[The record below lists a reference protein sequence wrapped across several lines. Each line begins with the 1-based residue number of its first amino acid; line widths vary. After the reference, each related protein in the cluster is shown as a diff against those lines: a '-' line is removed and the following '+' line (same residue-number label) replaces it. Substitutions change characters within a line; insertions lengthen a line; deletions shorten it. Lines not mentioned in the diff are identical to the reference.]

1 MPIYLD
7 HQATTPVDAR
17 VLDRMWPFF
26 REKFGNAASWN
37 HAFGQEAAAAVE
49 QARQQLATLLHTTPD
64 TLVFTSGATE
74 ANNLALKGL
83 LRRVP
88 AGKHVVTT
96 AIEHK
101 AILDPLK
108 RLQRQGT
115 AVTHVP
121 VDALGRVDP
130 ARIAAAI
137 RPETV
142 LVSVMWANNEVGTI
156 QPIRE
161 IAELCRERGVLF
173 HTDAAQ
179 AVGKLSVD
187 LSETPIDLLSLS
199 AHKFYGP
206 KGVGALSIRRG
217 EPRILLEPLFDG
229 GGHEQHLRSGTLAVP
244 LIVGLGAAA
253 EIAVAEQEAEGQ
265 RLTWLAQRLWE
276 RLLAVVP
283 NVQRNGHP
291 TERIP
296 GNLHISIPEI
306 NGAALMTRL
315 TEVAVSSGSACT
327 TADPEPSHVLRAM
340 GVPERLALASL
351 RFGLGRETTPAEV
364 DFAAEYI
371 GLMVRDLLGPAV

>member
-265 RLTWLAQRLWE
+265 RLTWLASQMCNEMVIPQSEFPGTYTSVFPRL
-276 RLLAVVP
+276 
-283 NVQRNGHP
+283 
-291 TERIP
+291 
-296 GNLHISIPEI
+296 
-306 NGAALMTRL
+306 
-315 TEVAVSSGSACT
+315 
-327 TADPEPSHVLRAM
+327 M
-340 GVPERLALASL
+340 GP
-351 RFGLGRETTPAEV
+351 P
-364 DFAAEYI
+364 
-371 GLMVRDLLGPAV
+371 